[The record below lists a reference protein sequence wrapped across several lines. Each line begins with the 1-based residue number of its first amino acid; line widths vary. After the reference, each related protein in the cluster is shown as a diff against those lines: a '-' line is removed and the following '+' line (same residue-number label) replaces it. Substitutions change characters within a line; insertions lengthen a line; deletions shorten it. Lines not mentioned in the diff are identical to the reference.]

1 MTRLAVVSGT
11 GRGLGRAIAEELLD
25 AGWAVIGLER
35 RPGEKPEPRPG
46 LTVIRHDV
54 RAEVPAALHAAIGDR
69 AVDLLVNNAAQ
80 GAPGGGVQDADPGAV
95 LRSVDIAV
103 AGPMRLVAALLPSL
117 RRASRP
123 VIVNISSRLGSVTA
137 QARGDFD
144 GFGTSYAYRISKA
157 AQNMLTVSLAQE
169 LSPPIRVLAVHPGRL
184 RTEMGRVGADK
195 DPAVAARELLALVDS
210 DDARSPRFCSLG
222 EPDLEW

>member
-11 GRGLGRAIAEELLD
+11 GRGLGQAIAEELLD
-25 AGWAVIGLER
+25 AGWSVIGLER
-35 RPGEKPEPRPG
+35 EPGERREPRPG

-54 RAEVPAALHAAIGDR
+54 RAEVPEALNAAIGDR

-80 GAPGGGVQDADPGAV
+80 GAPRGGVQDADPGAV
-95 LRSVDIAV
+95 LHSVDVAV

-117 RRASRP
+117 RRAPRP
-123 VIVNISSRLGSVTA
+123 VIANISSRLGSVTA
-137 QARGDFD
+137 QARGDFE

-169 LSPPIRVLAVHPGRL
+169 LSPAIRVLAVHPGRL

-195 DPAVAARELLALVDS
+195 DPADAAREFLALVDS

-222 EPDLEW
+222 QSDLEW